1 MTYMHTTVIRILSKF
16 WSDEIIS
23 MKVVQLT
30 TNKGNLM
37 EYLCVTI
44 NNYYQLLLMVLVCF
58 VHKL

>member
-37 EYLCVTI
+37 KYLCVTI
-44 NNYYQLLLMVLVCF
+44 NNYY
-58 VHKL
+58 HYYY

>member
-16 WSDEIIS
+16 CSDEIIS

-58 VHKL
+58 LHKL